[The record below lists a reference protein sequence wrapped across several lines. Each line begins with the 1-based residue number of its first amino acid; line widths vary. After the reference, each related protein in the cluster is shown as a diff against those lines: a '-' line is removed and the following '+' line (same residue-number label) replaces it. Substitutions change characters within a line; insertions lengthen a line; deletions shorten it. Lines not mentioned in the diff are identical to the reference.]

1 MDKSTI
7 LGLLLAF
14 LLVLLGMVQG
24 EGSYGEKLMTFV
36 DFTSILIVGGG
47 TLGAII
53 TSMPPDMLKDGMRST
68 RVALFNEALDVKET
82 IQMLAQLSNRARRE
96 GLLSL
101 EEAATSTDDDFL
113 KRGLQMMA
121 DGHEA
126 ATIESVMF
134 DEILKIDERHRM
146 ATRFWDGLGMYGP
159 AFGMIGTL
167 IGLVKML
174 QNMEDP
180 TTIGP
185 AMAVALITTLYGSM
199 LANIVA
205 LPVADK
211 LKARSLQEIQH
222 KDLIMAGLL
231 SILNGENPRFMV
243 ERLNSTIKPEHRLEE
258 AA

>member
-1 MDKSTI
+1 M
-7 LGLLLAF
+7 L
-14 LLVLLGMVQG
+14 QG
-24 EGSYGEKLMTFV
+24 DGTFAEKLMVFINWPS
-36 DFTSILIVGGG
+36 FLIVGGG
-47 TLGAII
+47 TIGAVI
-53 TSMPPDMLKDGMRST
+53 TSMPPEMLKDGMRST
-68 RVALFNEALDVKET
+68 RVALFNEPVDVKET
-82 IQMLAQLSNRARRE
+82 IQLLAQLSNRARRE

-101 EEAATSTDDDFL
+101 EEAAMTTEDDFL

-126 ATIESVMF
+126 ATIETVMY
-134 DEILKIDERHRM
+134 DEVLKIDERHRM

-174 QNMEDP
+174 KNMDDP

-199 LANIVA
+199 LANIIA
-205 LPVADK
+205 LPMADK
-211 LKARSLQEIQH
+211 LKARSMLELQH

-243 ERLNSTIKPEHRLEE
+243 ERLNCTLKPEHRLEE

>member
-7 LGLLLAF
+7 IGLALAAA
-14 LLVLLGMVQG
+14 LVLLGMVQG
-24 EGSYGEKLMTFV
+24 DGTLAEKLMAFV
-36 DFTSILIVGGG
+36 DVTSIFIVGGG

-53 TSMPPDMLKDGMRST
+53 VAMPPDMLKDGMRST
-68 RVALFNEALDVKET
+68 RKAFFAEPIEIKET

-101 EEAATSTDDDFL
+101 EEAASTTEDAFL

-126 ATIESVMF
+126 GTIESVMF
-134 DEILKIDERHRM
+134 DEILKMDERHRM

-174 QNMEDP
+174 AKMDDP

-205 LPVADK
+205 LPIADK
-211 LKARSLQEIQH
+211 LKARSMQEIQH
-222 KDLIMAGLL
+222 KDLVMAGLL

>member
-1 MDKSTI
+1 
-7 LGLLLAF
+7 
-14 LLVLLGMVQG
+14 
-24 EGSYGEKLMTFV
+24 
-36 DFTSILIVGGG
+36 
-47 TLGAII
+47 
-53 TSMPPDMLKDGMRST
+53 
-68 RVALFNEALDVKET
+68 
-82 IQMLAQLSNRARRE
+82 
-96 GLLSL
+96 
-101 EEAATSTDDDFL
+101 
-113 KRGLQMMA
+113 MMA

-126 ATIESVMF
+126 GTIESVMF
-134 DEILKIDERHRM
+134 DEILKMDERHRM

-174 QNMEDP
+174 AKMDDP

-205 LPVADK
+205 LPIADK
-211 LKARSLQEIQH
+211 LKARSMQEIQH
-222 KDLIMAGLL
+222 KDLVMAGLL